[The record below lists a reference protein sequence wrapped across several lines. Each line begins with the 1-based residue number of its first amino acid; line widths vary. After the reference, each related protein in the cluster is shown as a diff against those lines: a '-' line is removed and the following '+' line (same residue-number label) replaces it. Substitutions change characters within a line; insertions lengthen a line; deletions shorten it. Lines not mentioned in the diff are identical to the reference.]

1 MSLKNYINIILY
13 VINKMFSWIYTI
25 FMSVIYLCH
34 IYVLRFLK
42 MKLINNKIG
51 NKNKTIFNKVIM
63 LFLVFWLIGGIIT
76 IVGEI
81 VYRNYNSD
89 NN

>member
-1 MSLKNYINIILY
+1 
-13 VINKMFSWIYTI
+13 
-25 FMSVIYLCH
+25 MSVIYLCH

-51 NKNKTIFNKVIM
+51 NKNKTIFNKAIM

-81 VYRNYNSD
+81 VHRNYNSD

>member
-1 MSLKNYINIILY
+1 
-13 VINKMFSWIYTI
+13 
-25 FMSVIYLCH
+25 MSVIYIRH

>member
-1 MSLKNYINIILY
+1 
-13 VINKMFSWIYTI
+13 
-25 FMSVIYLCH
+25 MSVIYLYIRH

>member
-1 MSLKNYINIILY
+1 
-13 VINKMFSWIYTI
+13 
-25 FMSVIYLCH
+25 MSVIYLCH